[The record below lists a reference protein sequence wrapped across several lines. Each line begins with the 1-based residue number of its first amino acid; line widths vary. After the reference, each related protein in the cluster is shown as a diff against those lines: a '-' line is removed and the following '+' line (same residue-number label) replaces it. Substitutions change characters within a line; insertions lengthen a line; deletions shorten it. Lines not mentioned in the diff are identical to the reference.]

1 MVGKSSDLKIE
12 LSSTDVILY
21 GHSSE
26 SSGKLLQ
33 GSVILSLSEPMKVRS
48 ITLNFLGKIKVA
60 WSEGKLIS
68 KQSILL
74 NL

>member
-33 GSVILSLSEPMKVRS
+33 GTVILSLSEPMKVRS

-60 WSEGKLIS
+60 WSEGKL
-68 KQSILL
+68 K
-74 NL
+74 

>member
-68 KQSILL
+68 KQSMLL